1 MLFSSEKFIFAFLP
15 IFLLVY
21 YIAPKKY
28 RNAVLFLG
36 SIIFYAIGEFKYLPL
51 MLISLTLNYVSA
63 IMIAKSKRL
72 GVKRT
77 MLIMTLFVDFSL
89 LIGFKGFS
97 NHIPLGISFYT
108 FQIAAYVIDVYRRD
122 VEAEKNYVS
131 VGTYLCMFPQLI
143 AGPIIL
149 YTDVSKEIK
158 QREYSFDNIEEGL
171 KTFVLG
177 LASKLLIADVMALLW
192 NEIQVTGYDGI
203 TTAMSWLGALAYAM
217 EIYFDFNGYSLMA
230 IGLGR
235 MLGFNIP
242 KNFDNPY
249 ISHSVSEFWR
259 RWHITLGRWFKDYI
273 YIPLGGNRKGTL
285 ATIRNLFIVWLL
297 TGLWHGVG
305 VNFVIWG
312 LGTFVLIASE
322 KLFLSKYL
330 KKSKIFSRLYVTL
343 FILVSWVVF
352 AIEDLGKL
360 KMYLLRMFPFIT
372 DNASPYINHSD
383 YIGAIRRYG
392 VFFVIAI
399 VLCIPGVQKIYKKYK
414 NSYLVLLGLLIIFW
428 ICVWKMETSASNPFL
443 YFRF

>member
-1 MLFSSEKFIFAFLP
+1 MLFSSEKFVFAFLP

-28 RNAVLFLG
+28 RNVILFLG
-36 SIIFYAIGEFKYLPL
+36 SVIFYAIGEWKYLPL
-51 MLISLTLNYVSA
+51 MLTSLTINYISA
-63 IMIAKSKRL
+63 RLIFRFKKKALKRI
-72 GVKRT
+72 
-77 MLIMTLFVDFSL
+77 MLIMTLLVDFTL

-97 NHIPLGISFYT
+97 SHIPLGISFYT
-108 FQIAAYVIDVYRRD
+108 FQIAAYVIDVYRQE
-122 VEAEKNYVS
+122 VEAEKNYIN

-158 QREYSFDNIEEGL
+158 EREYNFDNIEEGL

-177 LASKLLIADVMALLW
+177 LASKLLIADVMSLLW
-192 NEIQVTGYDGI
+192 NELQVTGYDSI
-203 TTAMSWLGALAYAM
+203 TTPMAWLGALAYAF

-235 MLGFNIP
+235 MLGFSIP

-249 ISHSVSEFWR
+249 TSRSVGEFWR
-259 RWHITLGRWFKDYI
+259 RWHITLGRWFRDYV
-273 YIPLGGNRKGTL
+273 YIPLGGSRKGMLRTVC
-285 ATIRNLFIVWLL
+285 NLFVVWLL

-312 LGTFVLIASE
+312 LGTCVLIVCE

-330 KKSKIFSRLYVTL
+330 EKSKVITRIYITL

-352 AIEDLGKL
+352 AIEDVANL
-360 KMYLLRMFPFIT
+360 KIYLLRMFPFIA
-372 DNASPYINHSD
+372 NSASPYINKVD
-383 YIGAIRRYG
+383 YVDALRRYG
-392 VFFVIAI
+392 VFFLIAI
-399 VLCIPGVQKIYKKYK
+399 VLCVPNVQTIYKKYK
-414 NSYLVLLGLLIIFW
+414 NSYPVIFGLLIIFW
-428 ICVWKMETSASNPFL
+428 ICVWKMATSASNPFL